1 VESLKTIW
9 TKSLEIIKDNVNNEK
24 AFQTW
29 FNPIVPLKFEGNGFT
44 LQVPSHFFREYI
56 EEHYADLIY
65 ATLKRIT
72 KLDIVLYYRVII
84 NKSARKGGDTV
95 LMSDHQPNSNREDR
109 AKETKLNKS
118 PEVTVPKTDW
128 NANLNSRFSFNNFF
142 ESGSN
147 VVGRRIGKAVADD
160 PTSGK
165 FNPLYIYGIPGV
177 GKTHLCHAI
186 GNHIVDLYPER
197 KVIYISSHLFQVQFT
212 DASRNN
218 TTNDFM
224 HFYHGVDVLIIDDIQ
239 ELSGKEK
246 TQNAYFNI
254 FNNLRLLGKQIIIT
268 SDRAPMEMQGVE
280 ERLTSRFNSGALI
293 ELFPPDLE
301 LRRKILNHKVA
312 QDGLKIS
319 GEIIDYI
326 AENVTEHIRDLEGII
341 TSLMAHSLAC
351 NCDVDLELTKRVVS
365 KVIRMERK
373 PITPEHIQNVVS
385 NFFKV
390 DIKDIQSKSRKKEIV
405 EARHV
410 AMHLTKKYTN
420 CSYTLI
426 GKLIGKRD
434 HASVLHADNS
444 ILTRLSVDKTFRIT
458 MSNLESILN
467 R

>member
-1 VESLKTIW
+1 VESLKNIW
-9 TKSLEIIKDNVNNEK
+9 VKCLEIIKDNVNNDK

-29 FNPIVPLKFEGNGFT
+29 FTPIVPLKFEKNGFT
-44 LQVPSHFFREYI
+44 IQVPSHFFYEYL
-56 EEHYADLIY
+56 EEHYSDLIY

-72 KLDIVLYYRVII
+72 GLDIVLYYRVII
-84 NKSARKGGDTV
+84 NKSDRKGGDTV
-95 LMSDHQPNSNREDR
+95 LVSEHQTARV
-109 AKETKLNKS
+109 ETGLNKS
-118 PEVTVPKTDW
+118 PGTIIPKPVW
-128 NANLNSRFSFNNFF
+128 NANLNSRFTFSNFF
-142 ESGSN
+142 ESENN
-147 VVGRRIGKAVADD
+147 VVGRRIGQAVADN
-160 PTSGK
+160 PSSGQ

-186 GNHIVDLYPER
+186 GNRIMELFPER
-197 KVIYISSHLFQVQFT
+197 KVIYLSSHLFQVQFT

-224 HFYHGVDVLIIDDIQ
+224 HFYQGVDVLIIDDIQ

-254 FNNLRLLGKQIIIT
+254 FNHLRLLGKQIIIT
-268 SDRAPMEMQGVE
+268 SDRAPVDMQGVE

-293 ELFPPDLE
+293 ELYPPNLE
-301 LRRKILNHKVA
+301 LRRKILHYKV
-312 QDGLKIS
+312 QHEGLKIS
-319 GEIIDYI
+319 DEIIDYI

-341 TSLMAHSLAC
+341 TSLMAHSLAY
-351 NCDVDLELTKRVVS
+351 NRNVDLELAKRVVS
-365 KVIRMERK
+365 KVIKLEKK
-373 PITPEHIQNVVS
+373 PVTPEKIQEIVS
-385 NFFKV
+385 NYFKV

-426 GKLIGKRD
+426 GILIGKRD
-434 HASVLHADNS
+434 HASVLHADNA
-444 ILTRLSVDKTFRIT
+444 IRTRLSIDKAFRIT
-458 MSNLESILN
+458 MSNLESMLT